1 MSWGS
6 LSSNRQLLALDVVL
20 ADGSLRRFTP
30 EKDPFLFRALRLSVG
45 KLGVIT
51 RAKLRIVREVPV
63 RRELVRLAPP
73 AFLAEM
79 TELQEA
85 ARALQEQRP
94 GAALPSWANET
105 EWFWIPQKYEFMR
118 VSFQRADECNSTL
131 AAAAKAGFVPDNTTV
146 FASKGELLAMGE
158 IQLPADAVLNLTS
171 AQLTSTQPLP
181 KEGLPER
188 ASQVIK
194 DVIAVI
200 NEPVPR
206 EDNADPAA
214 GQTWP
219 EPTHNR
225 PSAFYAAV
233 NMAEGTNEASRIG
246 ILQVAGNATLES
258 TAAYIKQPNT
268 TLAQLRR
275 ILYDQ
280 YEVGGACARMKGR
293 VLQHRLAVV

>member
-1 MSWGS
+1 
-6 LSSNRQLLALDVVL
+6 
-20 ADGSLRRFTP
+20 
-30 EKDPFLFRALRLSVG
+30 
-45 KLGVIT
+45 
-51 RAKLRIVREVPV
+51 
-63 RRELVRLAPP
+63 
-73 AFLAEM
+73 
-79 TELQEA
+79 
-85 ARALQEQRP
+85 
-94 GAALPSWANET
+94 
-105 EWFWIPQKYEFMR
+105 MR

-225 PSAFYAAV
+225 PSGEQVILQGRLRRAFSVAV
-233 NMAEGTNEASRIG
+233 NHQHQTSPASQR
-246 ILQVAGNATLES
+246 QVNVGLKRPHRWHATLPWLLKSQLS
-258 TAAYIKQPNT
+258 TRQST
-268 TLAQLRR
+268 WQR
-275 ILYDQ
+275 
-280 YEVGGACARMKGR
+280 
-293 VLQHRLAVV
+293 